1 LLIHLLLD
9 KEWSVREA
17 AAGALRNLSAVGGEN
32 ACESLVRDDVMTAL
46 SALLKECDLHMLTH
60 SSWSQKNT
68 ESATTVLPTPTRSP
82 SSSSLSSSL
91 SSARRKGATEG
102 GVAYKLLAVAEQ
114 GLHLLL
120 NVCESSAVVGVA
132 HQEEMVGLLLEFLA
146 PQLFPPPI
154 ITTAAMCLYTLTEDN
169 PPSHHI
175 LTSNPSHLT
184 YLEDLLLTVSQEES
198 HMLVVSTAVAG
209 VLQHLLPSLPTHLAS
224 SAIEVLAE
232 VLDKDIGPLL
242 HTLTSTPPHTPPQT
256 ASASAATPSSSR
268 LLTSQQSNHVVEQ
281 TENVLNAQ
289 LLALEIV
296 ANFCYIESEEGEEGE
311 SEWEDV
317 EEEEVIGGEVEE
329 EMSMEQDSQ
338 QPVQQLPAWL
348 CEVLV
353 EVGMVGK
360 VWRKCCPPLTPSL
373 SHPPPSQLSSIHT
386 RWCAIQSRGFAALGN
401 LLSALPRGALGDLE
415 GGVLAVWQRV
425 VELVVS
431 GGVALSDDVTSLL
444 VVLTKVMQNEEIQC
458 VHIDH
463 LQMLV
468 AVCREKSA
476 TISQQVCADVVLIMA
491 TVGRRSLNLPL
502 PIKTPLLQVVGKT
515 LLDCVSC
522 EPCEWVVARALD
534 ALYDVFGAD
543 ECPIQVFSTLQIMP
557 ILEKASSQLHSR
569 IAAKREGLGVHY
581 GEVVCARDNLQ
592 PFIDYIHT
600 RTKPHKCEN
609 RT

>member
-242 HTLTSTPPHTPPQT
+242 HTLTSTPPHT
-256 ASASAATPSSSR
+256 ATS
-268 LLTSQQSNHVVEQ
+268 THV
-281 TENVLNAQ
+281 
-289 LLALEIV
+289 
-296 ANFCYIESEEGEEGE
+296 Y
-311 SEWEDV
+311 
-317 EEEEVIGGEVEE
+317 
-329 EMSMEQDSQ
+329 
-338 QPVQQLPAWL
+338 L
-348 CEVLV
+348 CV
-353 EVGMVGK
+353 
-360 VWRKCCPPLTPSL
+360 
-373 SHPPPSQLSSIHT
+373 
-386 RWCAIQSRGFAALGN
+386 
-401 LLSALPRGALGDLE
+401 
-415 GGVLAVWQRV
+415 
-425 VELVVS
+425 
-431 GGVALSDDVTSLL
+431 
-444 VVLTKVMQNEEIQC
+444 
-458 VHIDH
+458 
-463 LQMLV
+463 
-468 AVCREKSA
+468 
-476 TISQQVCADVVLIMA
+476 
-491 TVGRRSLNLPL
+491 
-502 PIKTPLLQVVGKT
+502 
-515 LLDCVSC
+515 
-522 EPCEWVVARALD
+522 
-534 ALYDVFGAD
+534 
-543 ECPIQVFSTLQIMP
+543 
-557 ILEKASSQLHSR
+557 
-569 IAAKREGLGVHY
+569 
-581 GEVVCARDNLQ
+581 
-592 PFIDYIHT
+592 
-600 RTKPHKCEN
+600 
-609 RT
+609 